1 VHFQG
6 FTSLQINFKNKMKSI
21 PIIAAFA
28 VFVYLLHTAA
38 TKEKQPPLP
47 EFYKTAEL
55 EAAAT
60 LSRDGIRL
68 YDRVCVCQ
76 QNGKESPPLVCEIQ
90 PDGTLSMLTTLAQS
104 DAILTT
110 DMGKYD
116 EMLKYIVREKER
128 INKIQTQTYNE
139 AKKEISSNEA
149 AARLKRNYCK
159 RNR

>member
-1 VHFQG
+1 MQQRCKPRTFAHFQG
-6 FTSLQINFKNKMKSI
+6 FTSLQINFKNTMKYT
-21 PIIAAFA
+21 PILAAFA

-76 QNGKESPPLVCEIQ
+76 QQGKESPPLVCEINT
-90 PDGTLSMLTTLAQS
+90 DGTLSMLTTLAQS

-110 DMGKYD
+110 DMSNHANMFNYIQKQQVQLDKFKQQAYD
-116 EMLKYIVREKER
+116 
-128 INKIQTQTYNE
+128 E
-139 AKKEISSNEA
+139 AKKAVSSN
-149 AARLKRNYCK
+149 
-159 RNR
+159 